1 MVNRDI
7 MQLNIVLPVGKPQLD
22 SGYVSL
28 CIWNAPLVAFIS
40 RDAHM
45 ALLLITPFK

>member
-22 SGYVSL
+22 SGYVYGMHRL
-28 CIWNAPLVAFIS
+28 WHLLVEM
-40 RDAHM
+40 H
-45 ALLLITPFK
+45 TWPCY